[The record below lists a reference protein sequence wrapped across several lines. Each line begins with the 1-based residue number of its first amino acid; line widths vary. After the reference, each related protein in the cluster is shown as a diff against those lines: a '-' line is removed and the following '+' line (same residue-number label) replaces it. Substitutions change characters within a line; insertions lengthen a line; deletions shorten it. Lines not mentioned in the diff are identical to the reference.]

1 MEYEY
6 VDIELALYEKDFE
19 KLYDLEE
26 NRISEIRRQFSDQT
40 DALLR
45 LDDYLIEVR
54 IAQRVLYRTL
64 NKWE

>member
-64 NKWE
+64 NK